1 MARCAVS
8 GGKKRMAWTDG
19 TFPLWIFHDTR
30 EQYARITSV
39 AYFIFVLLSCLSVAI
54 IVGLSYPTRNRDTC
68 MGHSTNDTTNELY
81 YRMQWHQW
89 CGIINLNPVIRLA
102 VGGRTT
108 VFAISVLLHCIVS
121 YFMAS
126 PFFAIHLDCLP
137 PLLIFPLKLISF
149 FFIYIHSLTI
159 YARINAET
167 FDLMPLYS
175 ERTVFH
181 CTKCE

>member
-1 MARCAVS
+1 MPLHSNYYFRCTRLCIFQVFQLYGTNFNGPLCGF

-30 EQYARITSV
+30 GQYARITSV

-54 IVGLSYPTRNRDTC
+54 IVGLPYPTRNRDTC

-126 PFFAIHLDCLP
+126 PF
-137 PLLIFPLKLISF
+137 LLF
-149 FFIYIHSLTI
+149 T
-159 YARINAET
+159 
-167 FDLMPLYS
+167 
-175 ERTVFH
+175 
-181 CTKCE
+181 